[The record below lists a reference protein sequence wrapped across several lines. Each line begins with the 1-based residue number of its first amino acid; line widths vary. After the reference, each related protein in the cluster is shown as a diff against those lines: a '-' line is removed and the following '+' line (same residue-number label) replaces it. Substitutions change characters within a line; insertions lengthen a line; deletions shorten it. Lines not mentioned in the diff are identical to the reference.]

1 MVVTTHNLEEAT
13 YCNRLGLM
21 HEGRLVA
28 LGTLADLR
36 LGFPGRDLVTA
47 EDIFLA
53 VIERERSRQA
63 QEAVA

>member
-1 MVVTTHNLEEAT
+1 
-13 YCNRLGLM
+13 M